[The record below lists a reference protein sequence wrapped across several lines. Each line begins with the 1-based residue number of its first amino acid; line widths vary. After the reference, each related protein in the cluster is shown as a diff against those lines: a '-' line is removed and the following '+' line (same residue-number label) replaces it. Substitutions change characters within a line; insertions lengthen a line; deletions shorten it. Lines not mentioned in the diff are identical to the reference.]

1 MAVVMPLAREA
12 PVGLPAYDF
21 VAETYFPD
29 TQTAGQVR
37 LRDLLGH
44 WILLFFYSSDF
55 TFV

>member
-1 MAVVMPLAREA
+1 MVMPLAREA